1 MPSDSST
8 ARPLDLSPLVH
19 RDEKVYFGISVVISL
34 ALYIVLASAIL
45 GGGPLSG
52 TLLTYLIFGIVAYF
66 VLHGLHLGHVRGN
79 GIRVS
84 SSQFPQLHAV
94 AEQHSRRLG
103 IEETPAIFVLQSGGV
118 LNAFATR
125 FLGRNF
131 VIIYSDVLAL
141 ATQKGEK
148 AVSFIVGHEL
158 GHVKRKHMTRRAL
171 LYPAMIFPFLGSAY
185 SRACEYTCDRFGNA
199 LEPEGGIDGL
209 LVLAAGRDLY
219 TQVNSTEYMK
229 QRETEDGF
237 FVQYAEIIS
246 THPNLPKRVAAL
258 NAVRLR
264 ESAPSRSPVRDPAT
278 LGQPGN
284 VPTS

>member
-1 MPSDSST
+1 MPSDSS
-8 ARPLDLSPLVH
+8 APRPLDLSPLVH
-19 RDEKVYFGISVVISL
+19 QKEKLYFGISVGVS
-34 ALYIVLASAIL
+34 IVLYLVLAGIIL
-45 GGGPLSG
+45 EGGPASG
-52 TLLTYLIFGIVAYF
+52 TVLTYLIFGIVAYF
-66 VLHGLHLGHVRGN
+66 IFHGLHLGHVRGN

-84 SSQFPQLHAV
+84 SSQFPQLHSI

-148 AVSFIVGHEL
+148 AVSFILGHEL
-158 GHVKRKHMTRRAL
+158 GHVQRKHMTRRAL
-171 LYPAMIFPFLGSAY
+171 LYPAMIVPFLGSAY

-199 LEPEGGIDGL
+199 LEPQGGVDGL

-219 TQVNSTEYMK
+219 TQV
-229 QRETEDGF
+229 
-237 FVQYAEIIS
+237 
-246 THPNLPKRVAAL
+246 
-258 NAVRLR
+258 
-264 ESAPSRSPVRDPAT
+264 SPT
-278 LGQPGN
+278 N
-284 VPTS
+284 T

>member
-1 MPSDSST
+1 MPSDSSA
-8 ARPLDLSPLVH
+8 ARPLDLLPLIN
-19 RDEKVYFGISVVISL
+19 RNEKLYFGISVVISL
-34 ALYIVLASAIL
+34 AIYIAL
-45 GGGPLSG
+45 GLLIVAGGPASG
-52 TLLTYLIFGIVAYF
+52 TVLTYLIFGVVAYF
-66 VLHGLHLGHVRGN
+66 IVHGLHIGHVRGN

-84 SSQFPQLHAV
+84 NRQFPELNAM

-141 ATQKGEK
+141 ATRKGEK

-158 GHVKRKHMTRRAL
+158 AHVQRKHMTRRAL

-185 SRACEYTCDRFGNA
+185 SRACEYTCDQFGNA
-199 LEPEGGIDGL
+199 LEPEGGVDGL
-209 LVLAAGRDLY
+209 LVLAAGRELY
-219 TQVNSTEYMK
+219 TEVDRTEYMK
-229 QRETEDGF
+229 QPETETGF

-258 NAVRLR
+258 NAARQTYDAGALYRSTSVI
-264 ESAPSRSPVRDPAT
+264 SRTPA
-278 LGQPGN
+278 
-284 VPTS
+284 

>member
-1 MPSDSST
+1 MPSDSSS
-8 ARPLDLSPLVH
+8 APPLDLAPLVH
-19 RDEKVYFGISVVISL
+19 QNEKVYFGISVVISL
-34 ALYIVLASAIL
+34 ALYVLLASIIL
-45 GGGPLSG
+45 DGGAASG
-52 TLLTYLIFGIVAYF
+52 TLVTYLILGIVAYF
-66 VLHGLHLGHVRGN
+66 ILNGLHLGHVRGN

-84 SSQFPQLHAV
+84 STQFPQLHAI

-103 IEETPAIFVLQSGGV
+103 IEETPAIFVLQSGGI

-148 AVSFIVGHEL
+148 AVSFILGHEL
-158 GHVKRKHMTRRAL
+158 GHVQRKHMTRRAL

-199 LEPEGGIDGL
+199 LEPEGGVDGL

-219 TQVNSTEYMK
+219 TQVNATEYMK
-229 QRETEDGF
+229 QRETESGF

-258 NAVRLR
+258 NAVRQR
-264 ESAPSRSPVRDPAT
+264 ESVPSRSLLSDV
-278 LGQPGN
+278 
-284 VPTS
+284 TSLSQ

>member
-1 MPSDSST
+1 MPSDST
-8 ARPLDLSPLVH
+8 PARPLDVAPLIYQK
-19 RDEKVYFGISVVISL
+19 EKLYFGMCVVVSVAFYL
-34 ALYIVLASAIL
+34 VLAGIIL
-45 GGGPLSG
+45 GGGPATGVLV
-52 TLLTYLIFGIVAYF
+52 TYLIIGIVAYF
-66 VLHGLHLGHVRGN
+66 VLHGLFVGHVRGN

-84 SSQFPQLHAV
+84 KTQFPELNAM

-103 IEETPAIFVLQSGGV
+103 IEETPAIFVLQAGGV

-131 VIIYSDVLAL
+131 VVIYSDVLAL

-158 GHVKRKHMTRRAL
+158 GHVQRKHMTRRSF

-219 TQVNSTEYMK
+219 TRVNTAEYMK

-237 FVQYAEIIS
+237 FVQYSEIIS

-258 NAVRLR
+258 AAIRNR
-264 ESAPSRSPVRDPAT
+264 EPVPARSPMREPAVFS
-278 LGQPGN
+278 QPQ
-284 VPTS
+284 

>member
-1 MPSDSST
+1 MLSDSSNT
-8 ARPLDLSPLVH
+8 RPLDLSRLVH
-19 RDEKVYFGISVVISL
+19 RNEKVYFAISVVISL
-34 ALYIVLASAIL
+34 ALYLVLASIIV
-45 GGGPLSG
+45 GGSAAAG
-52 TLLTYLIFGIVAYF
+52 TVLTYLIFGIVAYF
-66 VLHGLHLGHVRGN
+66 ILHGLHLGHVRGN

-84 SSQFPQLHAV
+84 STQFPQLHAM

-103 IEETPAIFVLQSGGV
+103 IEESPAIFVLQSGGV

-148 AVSFIVGHEL
+148 AVSFILGHEL
-158 GHVKRKHMTRRAL
+158 GHVQRKHMTRRAL

-185 SRACEYTCDRFGNA
+185 SRACEYTCDRYGNA
-199 LEPEGGIDGL
+199 LEPEGGVDGL

-229 QRETEDGF
+229 QRDTETGF

-258 NAVRLR
+258 NAVRQR
-264 ESAPSRSPVRDPAT
+264 ESVPSRSLLSDVPS
-278 LGQPGN
+278 LSQP
-284 VPTS
+284 

>member
-1 MPSDSST
+1 MPSDSS
-8 ARPLDLSPLVH
+8 APRPLDLPPLVH
-19 RDEKVYFGISVVISL
+19 QKEKLYFAISVAISI
-34 ALYIVLASAIL
+34 ALYLVLAGIIL
-45 GGGPLSG
+45 KGGPGSG
-52 TLLTYLIFGIVAYF
+52 TVLTYLIFGIVAYF
-66 VLHGLHLGHVRGN
+66 IFHGLHLGHVRGN

-84 SSQFPQLHAV
+84 GSQFPQLHAI

-148 AVSFIVGHEL
+148 AVSFILGHEL
-158 GHVKRKHMTRRAL
+158 GHVQRKHMTRRAL
-171 LYPAMIFPFLGSAY
+171 LYPAMIVPFLGSAY

-199 LEPEGGIDGL
+199 LEPQGGVDGL

-219 TQVNSTEYMK
+219 TQVSPTEYMK
-229 QRETEDGF
+229 QRETEGGF
-237 FVQYAEIIS
+237 FVRYAEIIS
-246 THPNLPKRVAAL
+246 THPHLPKRVAAL
-258 NAVRLR
+258 NAVRQI
-264 ESAPSRSPVRDPAT
+264 ESVPSRSPLTDVRS
-278 LGQPGN
+278 LSQQ
-284 VPTS
+284 

>member
-8 ARPLDLSPLVH
+8 APLLDLAPLVH
-19 RDEKVYFGISVVISL
+19 RNEKVYFGISVVIGVG
-34 ALYIVLASAIL
+34 LYLVLASIIVD
-45 GGGPLSG
+45 GGAASG
-52 TLLTYLIFGIVAYF
+52 TVVTYLIFGIVAYF
-66 VLHGLHLGHVRGN
+66 ILHGLHLGHVRGN

-84 SSQFPQLHAV
+84 SSQFPQLFAM
-94 AEQHSRRLG
+94 AEQHSRQLG
-103 IEETPAIFVLQSGGV
+103 IEDTPAIFILQSGGI

-131 VIIYSDVLAL
+131 VIINSDVLAL
-141 ATQKGEK
+141 ATQKGKK
-148 AVSFIVGHEL
+148 AVSFILGHEL
-158 GHVKRKHMTRRAL
+158 GHVQRKHMTRRAL

-199 LEPEGGIDGL
+199 LEPQGSVDGL

-219 TQVNSTEYMK
+219 TQVNATEFMK
-229 QRETEDGF
+229 QRETESGF

-258 NAVRLR
+258 NAVRQR
-264 ESAPSRSPVRDPAT
+264 ESVSARSPMRDPA

-284 VPTS
+284 VPT

>member
-1 MPSDSST
+1 MSSDSST
-8 ARPLDLSPLVH
+8 ERPLDLAPLVH
-19 RDEKVYFGISVVISL
+19 RNEKVYFGISVVISV
-34 ALYIVLASAIL
+34 ALYLVLGSIIVE
-45 GGGPLSG
+45 GGAASG
-52 TLLTYLIFGIVAYF
+52 TVVTYLIFGIVAYF
-66 VLHGLHLGHVRGN
+66 ILHGLHLGHIRGN

-84 SSQFPQLHAV
+84 STQFPQLHV
-94 AEQHSRRLG
+94 MAEQHSRRLG
-103 IEETPAIFVLQSGGV
+103 IEETPAIFVLQSGGI

-148 AVSFIVGHEL
+148 AVSFILGHEL
-158 GHVKRKHMTRRAL
+158 GHVQRKHMTRRAL
-171 LYPAMIFPFLGSAY
+171 LYPAMLFPFLGSAY

-199 LEPEGGIDGL
+199 LEPQGSVDGL

-219 TQVNSTEYMK
+219 SQVNATEYMK
-229 QRETEDGF
+229 QRETESGF

-258 NAVRLR
+258 NAVRQS
-264 ESAPSRSPVRDPAT
+264 ESVPARSLLSDMPSLSQR
-278 LGQPGN
+278 
-284 VPTS
+284 

>member
-1 MPSDSST
+1 MPSDSSS
-8 ARPLDLSPLVH
+8 APPLDLAPLVH
-19 RDEKVYFGISVVISL
+19 QNEKVYFSISVAISL
-34 ALYIVLASAIL
+34 ALYLVLGSIIVE
-45 GGGPLSG
+45 GGAASG
-52 TLLTYLIFGIVAYF
+52 TLVTYLILGIVAYF
-66 VLHGLHLGHVRGN
+66 ILHGLHLGHVRGN

-84 SSQFPQLHAV
+84 STQFPQLHAI

-103 IEETPAIFVLQSGGV
+103 IEETPAIFVLQSGGI

-148 AVSFIVGHEL
+148 AVSFILGHEL
-158 GHVKRKHMTRRAL
+158 GHVQRKHMTRRAL
-171 LYPAMIFPFLGSAY
+171 LYPAMIFPFLGTAY

-199 LEPEGGIDGL
+199 LEPQGSVDGL

-219 TQVNSTEYMK
+219 SQVNATEYMK
-229 QRETEDGF
+229 QRETESGF

-258 NAVRLR
+258 NAVRKT
-264 ESAPSRSPVRDPAT
+264 ESVPSRSIVSDMPSLSERS
-278 LGQPGN
+278 N
-284 VPTS
+284 VPT